1 MQEEK
6 TSEKYSKVSHHLTTA
21 LYKSAEPP
29 LISLLFARKMKH
41 VQTDVDIWYEHHLSF
56 DVVWTFL
63 GKLSFH
69 SFK

>member
-29 LISLLFARKMKH
+29 LISLLFARKMRSA
-41 VQTDVDIWYEHHLSF
+41 IIY
-56 DVVWTFL
+56 
-63 GKLSFH
+63 
-69 SFK
+69 